1 LSEKLGAPVELPVL
15 VGLGRGVAP
24 LVVMGNAGSSRFM
37 FDCFGTRTSFNSGF
51 LLFPFRLP
59 PVLSLVN
66 PPGILPAASL
76 ARFRLVGAGIL

>member
-1 LSEKLGAPVELPVL
+1 
-15 VGLGRGVAP
+15 
-24 LVVMGNAGSSRFM
+24 M
-37 FDCFGTRTSFNSGF
+37 FDCFGTSTSFNSGF

-66 PPGILPAASL
+66 PPGILSAASL